1 MLPLLNVLRPNSLAH
16 FWMQATMIACISLHL
31 LYEAQ
36 IAGAEARDVGEDGGK
51 LRGADAKPLG
61 QGRGILNTGGRRN
74 PAAIGTGIGRAAKR
88 QLREGAIHLASL
100 DRAANNEVMRTP
112 RVVRTRVGVRLK
124 GAAEI
129 RHGEGSY
136 IVLHAELLRRLVKSR
151 ECRTDGGKQS
161 TLQCQLVGVGIEVAD
176 PREENL

>member
-74 PAAIGTGIGRAAKR
+74 PAAFGTGILRFPKR
-88 QLREGAIHLASL
+88 PPLEGALYLASL
-100 DRAANNEVMRTP
+100 GGEANNVVMRAP
-112 RVVRTRVGVRLK
+112 RVDISCAGVPLK
-124 GAAEI
+124 
-129 RHGEGSY
+129 
-136 IVLHAELLRRLVKSR
+136 V
-151 ECRTDGGKQS
+151 
-161 TLQCQLVGVGIEVAD
+161 
-176 PREENL
+176 